1 VNRHS
6 IIAVAL
12 LVCFGT
18 AAAAKSPQAEISAKD
33 VAAIKAQID
42 RYVRTALAADFE
54 AWGRTLAT
62 DVVVMPPNQSPV
74 VGRTAAVAWGNTFPR
89 LTSLTVNADEI
100 KGRGDLAYATGTY
113 ALSGTLTNGT
123 TFSEKGSFLE
133 IHRRAADGSWPYT
146 HVIWHADAPPPSK

>member
-1 VNRHS
+1 MNRHS
-6 IIAVAL
+6 IIAVVVLASF
-12 LVCFGT
+12 VP
-18 AAAAKSPQAEISAKD
+18 AAEAKSPQSAISARD

-42 RYVRTALAADFE
+42 RYVRTALAADFD

-62 DVVVMPPNQSPV
+62 DVVVMPPNQPAV
-74 VGRTAAVAWGNTFPR
+74 VGRTAAVAWANTFPR
-89 LTSLTVNADEI
+89 LTSLTVTADEV

-146 HVIWHADAPPPSK
+146 HVMWHANAPPATK